1 MGTSE
6 FQIAS
11 SGVYPVGDAMDW
23 AIELIADA
31 GTALSGLGQPLVGSG
46 AGESLAGT
54 LGVVGK
60 AYQDACLE
68 LVEGATTLSELLDR
82 TVRCYLGV
90 DAETAYRF
98 GRVIVHG

>member
-11 SGVYPVGDAMDW
+11 SGVYPVSDAMEW
-23 AIELIADA
+23 AIELIAGA
-31 GTALSGLGQPLVGSG
+31 GTALSGLSEPLVGSG
-46 AGESLAGT
+46 AGESLACT
-54 LGVVGK
+54 LGLVEK

-68 LVEGATTLSELLDR
+68 LVEGATKLSELLDT

-90 DAETAYRF
+90 DADSAYRF